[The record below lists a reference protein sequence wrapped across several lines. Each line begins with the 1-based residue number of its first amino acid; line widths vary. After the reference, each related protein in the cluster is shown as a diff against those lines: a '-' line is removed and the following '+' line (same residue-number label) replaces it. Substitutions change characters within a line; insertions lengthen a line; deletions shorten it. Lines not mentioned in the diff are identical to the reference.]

1 MGLAREEGSG
11 TIRKDLWWEG
21 WGCRHFWTPGLPAQ
35 DLHSARAQSQPCMSH
50 RSAPWVGEGLVY
62 SHSDDMRS
70 HEETAMLLE
79 RGGNGGSRAEH
90 LVDKAVVLI

>member
-1 MGLAREEGSG
+1 
-11 TIRKDLWWEG
+11 
-21 WGCRHFWTPGLPAQ
+21 
-35 DLHSARAQSQPCMSH
+35 MSH

-62 SHSDDMRS
+62 SPSDDMRS